1 MQRRPSRALGWG
13 QQVRSRKNDPEES
26 LQKVFAEQR
35 ARLRQIA
42 RRAGRQDEEDV
53 VQDAFLQVVERTR
66 QQKVFKL
73 DNLLSHVV
81 RCLAIDRLRR
91 RGSQKTF
98 TSVEAGDRAVDAAAD
113 PERGLMG
120 AQRLER
126 VLAAIEAMPPRRR
139 EVFLMH
145 RVEELTYIQ
154 IARRLGVDIKT
165 VEKHVHLAMRQLSDT
180 DD

>member
-1 MQRRPSRALGWG
+1 MSDSKKHQEQIGRGEIE
-13 QQVRSRKNDPEES
+13 RSFRV
-26 LQKVFAEQR
+26 QAG
-35 ARLRQIA
+35 RLREIA

-66 QQKVFKL
+66 SQKITKL
-73 DNLLSHVV
+73 DNLLTHVV
-81 RCLAIDRLRR
+81 RCLAIDRIRR
-91 RGSQKTF
+91 RVSQKTF
-98 TSVEAGDRAVDAAAD
+98 TSVEAGERAVDAAAD

-126 VLAAIEAMPPRRR
+126 VLAAIESMPPKRR
-139 EVFLMH
+139 EVFLLH
-145 RVEELTYIQ
+145 RVNDLTYIQ